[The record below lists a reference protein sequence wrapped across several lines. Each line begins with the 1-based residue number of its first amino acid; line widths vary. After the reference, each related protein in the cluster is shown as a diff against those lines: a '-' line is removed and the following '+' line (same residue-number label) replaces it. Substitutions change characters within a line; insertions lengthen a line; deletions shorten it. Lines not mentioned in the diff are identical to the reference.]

1 MNLWIIETWNNIN
14 KNELAGKMNLSII
27 NDNDNNKY
35 DMMTKI
41 RVIAMEL
48 INVSMLSVHTKD
60 SWVQDFHISH

>member
-14 KNELAGKMNLSII
+14 KNELAGKMNLPII

-41 RVIAMEL
+41 RVIVKEL
-48 INVSMLSVHTKD
+48 INVFMLSVHTKD
-60 SWVQDFHISH
+60 SGVQDFHISH